1 MDTDV
6 SKEHASSIFKAK
18 ERHESLE
25 RTASPTRW
33 YLSVRLHFGYFD
45 LLRKKHLKP
54 NEVVHIFKC
63 STYVCAC
70 VRAVHSVYQIQAA
83 RPCHCCSSRLHALEA
98 DSKRRFGSSVELR
111 RLITD

>member
-25 RTASPTRW
+25 RTASPTR

-70 VRAVHSVYQIQAA
+70 ACVQYTVYTRYKHLAHVIAVLRAYMH
-83 RPCHCCSSRLHALEA
+83 SRLTVNDVSEVMLN
-98 DSKRRFGSSVELR
+98 
-111 RLITD
+111 